1 MLRLHHPLGRCKL
14 ANIFETLI
22 KELSFGDLDLVV
34 TGFGSLRTWD
44 PKHAASAVDLH
55 VESFKTRRNLF
66 NGRSNEFMATR
77 MSNVF
82 FDNKM
87 EALVPG
93 EVDPWSYIYK
103 KLEDLYKMSRL
114 GENLFGIAIHVYEK
128 GTVLNVKILIVSLD
142 ASECF
147 ILPIESDEHRPNLA
161 NWKELVNSPVRPFTV
176 SKEFVWFSHSSSS
189 EKDKGGDRT
198 LPVSNG

>member
-1 MLRLHHPLGRCKL
+1 
-14 ANIFETLI
+14 
-22 KELSFGDLDLVV
+22 
-34 TGFGSLRTWD
+34 
-44 PKHAASAVDLH
+44 
-55 VESFKTRRNLF
+55 
-66 NGRSNEFMATR
+66 MATR